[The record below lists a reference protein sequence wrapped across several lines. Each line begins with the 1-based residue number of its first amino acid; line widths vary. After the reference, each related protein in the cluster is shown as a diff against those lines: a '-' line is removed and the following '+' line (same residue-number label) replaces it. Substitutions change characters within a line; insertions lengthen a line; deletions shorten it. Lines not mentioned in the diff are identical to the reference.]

1 MNRPANAKRPVLF
14 YFEHSR
20 PFQFLSCLHLEWK
33 LIVLKFLLSLFHLA
47 TVNWEF
53 EASSHKVIV
62 LLFLFIFTFR
72 HFLAPRRN
80 DLISYSFKN
89 GFYSLFCFDFSV
101 FCLLLWPWANFGH
114 LEFILFYQEF
124 ISLRLKIIWGAVS
137 RFCCVMKVFSLTVG
151 DFNSTPMIHYKLYF

>member
-20 PFQFLSCLHLEWK
+20 PFQYLSRLHLEWE

-80 DLISYSFKN
+80 DLISYRFKT

-101 FCLLLWPWANFGH
+101 FCFCCCHELILDTLSSFYFIGNLSYCVSRSFEVPWADF
-114 LEFILFYQEF
+114 
-124 ISLRLKIIWGAVS
+124 AVS
-137 RFCCVMKVFSLTVG
+137 QKYLVW
-151 DFNSTPMIHYKLYF
+151 P

>member
-1 MNRPANAKRPVLF
+1 MVIRLVIQCVLKLIWTG
-14 YFEHSR
+14 R
-20 PFQFLSCLHLEWK
+20 QMQNGLSCFISNISALTNT
-33 LIVLKFLLSLFHLA
+33 FLNLFHLA
-47 TVNWEF
+47 TVSWGF

-101 FCLLLWPWANFGH
+101 FCLLLWPWANFEH
-114 LEFILFYQEF
+114 LKFILFYQEF
-124 ISLRLKIIWGAVS
+124 ISLRLKIIWAAVS

-151 DFNSTPMIHYKLYF
+151 DFN

>member
-1 MNRPANAKRPVLF
+1 MNKPANAKRPVLF
-14 YFEHSR
+14 FFEHSR
-20 PFQFLSCLHLEWK
+20 PFQYLSCLHLGWK

-80 DLISYSFKN
+80 DLISYSFKT

-101 FCLLLWPWANFGH
+101 FCFLLLLWANFGH
-114 LEFILFYQEF
+114 LEFIFFYREF
-124 ISLRLKIIWGAVS
+124 ILLRLKIIWGAVS
-137 RFCCVMKVFSLTVG
+137 RFCSVTKVFSLAVG
-151 DFNSTPMIHYKLYF
+151 DFNSTLMIH

>member
-20 PFQFLSCLHLEWK
+20 PFQYLSRLHLEWE

-62 LLFLFIFTFR
+62 LLFFFIFTFR
-72 HFLAPRRN
+72 YFLAQRRN
-80 DLISYSFKN
+80 DLMVSTLCFPLIFPCFIFCCCRELILDTFSSFYFIGN
-89 GFYSLFCFDFSV
+89 LSHCVSRSFEV
-101 FCLLLWPWANFGH
+101 PWADF
-114 LEFILFYQEF
+114 
-124 ISLRLKIIWGAVS
+124 AVS
-137 RFCCVMKVFSLTVG
+137 QKYLVW
-151 DFNSTPMIHYKLYF
+151 P

>member
-20 PFQFLSCLHLEWK
+20 PFQYLSRLHLEWE

-72 HFLAPRRN
+72 HFLAQRRN
-80 DLISYSFKN
+80 DLISYSFKT
-89 GFYSLFCFDFSV
+89 GFHSLFCFDFSV
-101 FCLLLWPWANFGH
+101 FCFLLLPWANFGH
-114 LEFILFYQEF
+114 LEFILFYREF
-124 ISLRLKIIWGAVS
+124 ILLRLKIIWGAVS
-137 RFCCVMKVFSLTVG
+137 RFCSVRKVFSLAVG
-151 DFNSTPMIHYKLYF
+151 NFNSTLMIH

>member
-20 PFQFLSCLHLEWK
+20 PFQYLSRLHLEWE

-62 LLFLFIFTFR
+62 LLFFFIFTFR
-72 HFLAPRRN
+72 YFLAQRRN
-80 DLISYSFKN
+80 DLMVST
-89 GFYSLFCFDFSV
+89 LFSFDFSV
-101 FCLLLWPWANFGH
+101 FYFLLLPWANFGH
-114 LEFILFYQEF
+114 LEFILFYREF
-124 ISLRLKIIWGAVS
+124 IFLRLKIIWGAVS
-137 RFCCVMKVFSLTVG
+137 RFCSVTKVFSLAVG
-151 DFNSTPMIHYKLYF
+151 DFNSTLMIH